1 MNRCEKTGKLLL
13 ENKAVKL
20 KRVNCWLAVSILSAA
35 LTSFAFLLI
44 LLGCTPD
51 LSNGQQ
57 FDPGLYVIDVDGN
70 NPTSLGAI
78 GWTPRWSPDGN
89 QIVYVSNIYD
99 VASNSTDTEIR
110 VVNADGSG
118 QRTLFRAV
126 WPTSGPLGFGGFWS
140 RDAKHIAFYVWDKDK
155 QKIAVINTDGSE
167 LKTMEE
173 LDESF
178 PGMFGYSPDG
188 QKKIMTTDTNEIYVV
203 QLDSGEKTLVGIG
216 YDATW
221 SNDSKQII
229 FSNNKDGE
237 ICVTNADGGC
247 LTKLGRKGHACA
259 VSPDGSRIVFVV
271 TEWTLN
277 PRKHGPDNLYLMNSD
292 GSNYVRLTSSSTDE
306 DLPAW
311 SPDGKKIV
319 FEVRQESRGIFS
331 SGSD

>member
-35 LTSFAFLLI
+35 LTSFAFLSV

-51 LSNGQQ
+51 LSHGEE
-57 FDPGLYVIDVDGN
+57 FEPGLYVIDVDGN
-70 NPTSLGAI
+70 NPTRLGVI
-78 GWTPRWSPDGN
+78 GWNP
-89 QIVYVSNIYD
+89 Q
-99 VASNSTDTEIR
+99 
-110 VVNADGSG
+110 
-118 QRTLFRAV
+118 
-126 WPTSGPLGFGGFWS
+126 WS
-140 RDAKHIAFYVWDKDK
+140 RDGKQITFFIWDEDK
-155 QKIAVINTDGSE
+155 QKIAVMNTDSTE
-167 LKTMEE
+167 LKIAEQ
-173 LDESF
+173 LNESF
-178 PGMFGYSPDG
+178 PDISGYSPDG
-188 QKKIMTTDTNEIYVV
+188 KKQIITTHANEIYVV
-203 QLDSGEKTLVGIG
+203 QLDTGEKALVGIG

-221 SNDSKQII
+221 CNDSEQII
-229 FSNNKDGE
+229 FTNNKDGE
-237 ICVTNADGGC
+237 ICIINADGSG
-247 LTKLGRKGHACA
+247 LTELGRRGHACA